1 MVKCKARM
9 IIETDKAGL
18 AARAISVDNLDYVKT
33 YPEPGKVVT
42 EVEVNSVG
50 SLLSTLDDLL
60 VNLKVVDDVL
70 CGHELVRDEEI
81 E

>member
-9 IIETDKAGL
+9 VIETSNAEV

-33 YPEPGKVVT
+33 YPEGDAVVT
-42 EVEVNSVG
+42 YVEVDSVG
-50 SLLSTLDDLL
+50 SMLSTLDDLL

-70 CGHELVRDEEI
+70 CEHKLVEDQHTN
-81 E
+81 